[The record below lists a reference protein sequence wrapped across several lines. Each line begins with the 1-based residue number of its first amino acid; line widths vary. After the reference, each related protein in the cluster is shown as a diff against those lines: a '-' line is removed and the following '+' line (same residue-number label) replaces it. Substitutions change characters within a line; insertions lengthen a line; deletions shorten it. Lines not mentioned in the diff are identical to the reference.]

1 MEMKVAMNRSIR
13 RKLRRSAAE
22 ISRVYVAR
30 GIVVAGTAG
39 GVARLENEDAK
50 RIVRQ
55 EIHDMLRQGAQP
67 RLRRLSDAEA
77 LTFPF
82 MGDAPSDAVAWLA
95 VALSKDGRAA
105 LVTRWMPAASA
116 DETSKCARLRLAVL
130 AELEAECS
138 RPGLP
143 MPREVA
149 GHA

>member
-1 MEMKVAMNRSIR
+1 MNRAIR

-22 ISRVYVAR
+22 ISRQYVES
-30 GIVVAGTAG
+30 GIVIAGTRG
-39 GVARLENEDAK
+39 GVARLEHERAK
-50 RIVRQ
+50 RIVQQ
-55 EIHDMLRQGAQP
+55 EIHDMLRHGAQP
-67 RLRRLSDAEA
+67 RLRRLSEAEA

-82 MGDAPSDAVAWLA
+82 MGDMPSDAVAWLA
-95 VALSKDGRAA
+95 VALSNDGRAA

-116 DETSKCARLRLAVL
+116 NETIEGARLRLAVL